1 MHTLN
6 HNAAT
11 HMNPP
16 LVPSRAF
23 LRARSF
29 FGPKTVSL
37 YASQKAIEKK
47 PLTRR
52 IPHIIHQSW
61 KTTEV
66 KPFQRQWQKTWL
78 DNHPTWKYM
87 FWTDDDNR
95 ELIADKFRQFLSIYD
110 NLPSSIERADCA
122 RYFYMLQYGGVY
134 IDLDFESLKPTEP
147 LLENVPVALAYMTQN
162 TADPLSIPN
171 AFVASVP
178 GHNFWWYVVKHILR
192 NYESGQVD
200 RGDPFRISGPIM
212 LKEAVEDYLATSS
225 KKDLTIFNPKQVYGI
240 DWNWHNDPSKQDVF
254 RVCHASD
261 PAFKATHCKTFFPD
275 AYTITYWS
283 GDLTWGG

>member
-6 HNAAT
+6 HNAAM

-16 LVPSRAF
+16 LVPSRTF

-47 PLTRR
+47 PLTHR

-95 ELIADKFRQFLSIYD
+95 ELIADKFPQFLSIYD

-134 IDLDFESLKPTEP
+134 IDLDFESLKPIEP
-147 LLENVPVALAYMTQN
+147 LLENVPVALAYMTQKHRRP
-162 TADPLSIPN
+162 TQHPKCICGIGPWAQLL
-171 AFVASVP
+171 
-178 GHNFWWYVVKHILR
+178 VVCCQAHTQKL
-192 NYESGQVD
+192 
-200 RGDPFRISGPIM
+200 
-212 LKEAVEDYLATSS
+212 
-225 KKDLTIFNPKQVYGI
+225 
-240 DWNWHNDPSKQDVF
+240 
-254 RVCHASD
+254 
-261 PAFKATHCKTFFPD
+261 
-275 AYTITYWS
+275 
-283 GDLTWGG
+283 